1 MLQNKI
7 FQNYIL
13 EIFKIFLTIL
23 FGLTIIAWT
32 VRAVNFLDLI
42 VESGYPIITY
52 FQYSFLNFIGIF
64 TKFIP
69 LSFLIALTIFII
81 RQINENELV
90 ILWTSGVKKI
100 KIVNLFIL
108 SSLIVSIFYL
118 IFSVFVTPAALN
130 KSRQLL
136 GNENLSSFL
145 PTVRVQQF
153 SDSFKGLTF
162 IVDQKLNNQI
172 KNIFLHD
179 SSNTLKN
186 ISSNNTKR
194 KSNTIIANNGIID
207 EKRMIL
213 FSGQIISTD
222 KENNESDV
230 IKFEQLNIDLTNI
243 QSNTIKQPKIQET
256 STLKLIGCLNKNY
269 FNDKNCR
276 GNIEKEIL
284 PTLNRR
290 IVLPFFIP
298 VLALVVSFMLVKHN
312 RSIFFNKISIF
323 GYSFIIL
330 IYAELVI
337 RYTGISKTMG
347 NLFLLSPIILYLLTY
362 FILRLKLSKE

>member
-1 MLQNKI
+1 M
-7 FQNYIL
+7 
-13 EIFKIFLTIL
+13 
-23 FGLTIIAWT
+23 
-32 VRAVNFLDLI
+32 
-42 VESGYPIITY
+42 VEK
-52 FQYSFLNFIGIF
+52 
-64 TKFIP
+64 KFN
-69 LSFLIALTIFII
+69 
-81 RQINENELV
+81 NE
-90 ILWTSGVKKI
+90 
-100 KIVNLFIL
+100 
-108 SSLIVSIFYL
+108 
-118 IFSVFVTPAALN
+118 
-130 KSRQLL
+130 
-136 GNENLSSFL
+136 
-145 PTVRVQQF
+145 
-153 SDSFKGLTF
+153 
-162 IVDQKLNNQI
+162 I

-179 SSNTLKN
+179 KGNNLKNLSSN
-186 ISSNNTKR
+186 ISETKE
-194 KSNTIIANNGIID
+194 IVVVAENGIID